1 MMLHFSQ
8 ILRTEALTF
17 IAVALLQTL
26 YYTIFNSYLQGLS
39 QTEITL
45 VQLFLSQ
52 TISDSAFGQI
62 VRSQFY
68 FDAIAG

>member
-26 YYTIFNSYLQGLS
+26 YYTIFKLYLQ
-39 QTEITL
+39 
-45 VQLFLSQ
+45 
-52 TISDSAFGQI
+52 D
-62 VRSQFY
+62 RSQLLR
-68 FDAIAG
+68 